1 MDKYNTLKS
10 KSDYEDFL
18 LKKND
23 YLKELSTLLKKDNLD
38 FKEDE
43 IKVISNY
50 FIELKNNN
58 LFGNDEKRKF
68 ITYLGEA
75 FRERYGGEWSFT
87 GLKSDSYAVNEPV
100 IIKYKNEGIRKSP
113 SETIFKIFEN
123 DDEDYFNWANKYM
136 EDWQRKTDDIFS
148 QLFPKKKKK

>member
-1 MDKYNTLKS
+1 
-10 KSDYEDFL
+10 
-18 LKKND
+18 
-23 YLKELSTLLKKDNLD
+23 LSTLLKKDNLD

-43 IKVISNY
+43 IKVISSY

-58 LFGNDEKRKF
+58 LFSNDDKRKF

-75 FRERYGGEWSFT
+75 FRERYGGEWGFT

-100 IIKYKNEGIRKSP
+100 IIKYKNERIRKSP

-123 DDEDYFNWANKYM
+123 NDENYFNWANKHM
-136 EDWQRKTDDIFS
+136 EDWQKKLMIFF
-148 QLFPKKKKK
+148 LNYFPKRNNNNNNRCHKEKTG